1 MCFLPKMK
9 IPDPPR
15 PMLPR
20 QAPRRVDESALA
32 AKNKAGAS
40 EANLRGLR
48 SMYRT
53 GQKGL
58 TAPAITA
65 GKTLLGT

>member
-9 IPDPPR
+9 TPEPPK

-20 QAPRRVDESALA
+20 EAPKRVDEAALA
-32 AKNKAGAS
+32 AKNKAGAT

-53 GQKGL
+53 GPAGL
-58 TAPAITA
+58 NTPAMTA
-65 GKTLLGT
+65 GKTLLGQ